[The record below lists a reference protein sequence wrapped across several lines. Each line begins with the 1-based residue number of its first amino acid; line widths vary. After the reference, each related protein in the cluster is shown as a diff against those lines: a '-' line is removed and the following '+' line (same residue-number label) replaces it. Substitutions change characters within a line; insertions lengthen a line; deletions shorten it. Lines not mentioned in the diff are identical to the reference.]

1 MENNREPPADPR
13 PAAGDFPGAAR
24 SGRPST
30 ALAALLRSHRRAAGL
45 TQEDVADRSGVS
57 VRTISDL
64 ERGVYRTARKDTARL
79 LAEVLSLQGSAL
91 EQFMAVA
98 RGWAN
103 PAPEPQRPSTLPLIA
118 PLVGREALVKA
129 ASELVDTP
137 RVRLLTV
144 IGPAGVGK
152 TSLAVAVGAATMGLW
167 PEPTAFVAL
176 DGIRDAEL
184 VVGSVGR
191 ALGVRD
197 GTEPDT
203 VDALVQALGNRQQLL
218 ILDNFEHVIE
228 AAPVVAA
235 LANGCPAVTVLVTS
249 RNRLHLKMEYLL
261 EVPALPI
268 PPASNASREA
278 ILRSPA
284 VQLFLQR
291 VQASGVM
298 LSGTDDQL
306 VQVAEICR
314 RLDGLPLA
322 LELAAA
328 RIRLLGLDGILAG
341 TQERMDLLN
350 EGPRDAPE
358 RQRALRAAIEW
369 SYQLLTPKSRAMLE
383 QVAVFAGGF
392 TLEAVAAVS
401 GQPAMAQIETMSS
414 LVDASLV
421 QHADVAE
428 GGGRLFLLQTVR
440 DYAHERLSAGPF
452 TQDLQL
458 RHAEYF
464 ADLTGRA
471 DIGLQSSDQR
481 KWLKRLDDERDN
493 VRAAL
498 GNMLDAGRAEEALRL
513 AAGMWRYWEIRG
525 DLVEGRRWLDR
536 ALALPGGSPL
546 LRARTLKAAGNL
558 ARDQGDYAAAE
569 RQHDEAL
576 GLFDRAG
583 TSADVAACLNNL
595 GNVALDQGRRSA
607 AAKRYEHGL
616 RLLTAPRDEAL
627 IALMEHNLALAVYQ
641 REPDRA
647 IGLLEQSLARQEA
660 LGDEHAA
667 ARTRTS
673 LGLAFLAKGDRQ
685 AAATHQRAAALVQAS
700 LGDRVGLSHSLEG
713 LAASI
718 AESGQARR
726 AARLMGAAEAI
737 RELIGLPLTQ
747 DDDAYHRALAALRAG
762 LDQPTLTREWA
773 EGKSAPPRQSIE
785 PTISPE

>member
-1 MENNREPPADPR
+1 MSHPRTPGQAAD
-13 PAAGDFPGAAR
+13 DSPGAGR
-24 SGRPST
+24 SGRPLT

-79 LAEVLSLQGSAL
+79 LAEVLNLQGSAL

-98 RGWAN
+98 RGRAIS
-103 PAPEPQRPSTLPLIA
+103 APPPQCPNSLPPTG
-118 PLVGREALVKA
+118 PLFGREALVRTA
-129 ASELVDTP
+129 RELLNTP
-137 RVRLLTV
+137 QVRLLTV

-152 TSLAVAVGAATMGLW
+152 TSLAVAVATMGLW

-197 GTEPDT
+197 GAQPDT

-249 RNRLHLKMEYLL
+249 RSRLHLKMEYLL

-284 VQLFLQR
+284 VQLFLER

-298 LSGTDDQL
+298 LSCTDDQL

-341 TQERMDLLN
+341 TQERMDLLK

-369 SYQLLTPKSRAMLE
+369 SYQLLTPQSRAMLE

-401 GQPAMAQIETMSS
+401 GT
-414 LVDASLV
+414 
-421 QHADVAE
+421 
-428 GGGRLFLLQTVR
+428 
-440 DYAHERLSAGPF
+440 AG
-452 TQDLQL
+452 D
-458 RHAEYF
+458 
-464 ADLTGRA
+464 
-471 DIGLQSSDQR
+471 
-481 KWLKRLDDERDN
+481 
-493 VRAAL
+493 
-498 GNMLDAGRAEEALRL
+498 
-513 AAGMWRYWEIRG
+513 
-525 DLVEGRRWLDR
+525 
-536 ALALPGGSPL
+536 
-546 LRARTLKAAGNL
+546 
-558 ARDQGDYAAAE
+558 
-569 RQHDEAL
+569 
-576 GLFDRAG
+576 
-583 TSADVAACLNNL
+583 C
-595 GNVALDQGRRSA
+595 
-607 AAKRYEHGL
+607 
-616 RLLTAPRDEAL
+616 
-627 IALMEHNLALAVYQ
+627 
-641 REPDRA
+641 PD
-647 IGLLEQSLARQEA
+647 
-660 LGDEHAA
+660 
-667 ARTRTS
+667 
-673 LGLAFLAKGDRQ
+673 
-685 AAATHQRAAALVQAS
+685 
-700 LGDRVGLSHSLEG
+700 
-713 LAASI
+713 
-718 AESGQARR
+718 
-726 AARLMGAAEAI
+726 
-737 RELIGLPLTQ
+737 
-747 DDDAYHRALAALRAG
+747 
-762 LDQPTLTREWA
+762 
-773 EGKSAPPRQSIE
+773 
-785 PTISPE
+785 